1 MSAAQGN
8 FCWHNQLKRIS
19 MLHRIWLGFF
29 LVAAFTS
36 MCQWLLLGDA
46 AVFQRMV
53 AAMFEMASLSVELAI
68 GLIGVLSLWLG
79 VVALGEASGLVQK
92 LGRLMSPLFTRL
104 MPEVPAGHPA
114 IGSMTLNFS
123 ANVLGLDNAAT
134 PLGIRAMQDLQT
146 LNPTPDT
153 ASNAQILFLVLNTSS
168 VTLFPIT
175 VLLYRAQLGAAD
187 PAMVFIPILLA
198 TSCSTLAGL
207 LVTAWVQRLNLW
219 NTVVLGWLALAFATL
234 FSLVAWF
241 ATLSA
246 QQLAQQSSLISNLLI
261 LSLIMSFLWFAHRR
275 QVNVYETFIEGAK
288 QGFQT
293 AIELIP
299 FLLAMLVAIGLFR
312 ASGALDVILEALRW
326 LVASGGWDTA
336 WVDAMPT
343 GLMKPLSGSG
353 ARAMMVETI
362 NQHGVDSFQGLLAA
376 TMQGSTETTFYVLA
390 VYFGAVG
397 IRHARHAVACGLFA
411 DVAGI
416 SAAIAVSYWF
426 YSI

>member
-1 MSAAQGN
+1 
-8 FCWHNQLKRIS
+8 

-29 LVAAFTS
+29 LVAAFAG
-36 MCQWLLLGDA
+36 MFQWLILGDSD
-46 AVFQRMV
+46 VFQRMV
-53 AAMFEMASLSVELAI
+53 AAMFAMASLSVELAI

-92 LGRLMSPLFTRL
+92 LGRLMSPLFVRL

-114 IGSMTLNFS
+114 IASMTLNFS

-146 LNPTPDT
+146 LNPKPDT

-168 VTLFPIT
+168 VTLFPVT
-175 VLLYRAQLGAAD
+175 VLLYRAQLGAPD
-187 PAMVFIPILLA
+187 PAIVFIPILLA
-198 TSCSTLAGL
+198 TSCSTITGL

-219 NTVVLGWLALAFATL
+219 NTVVLGWLALVFAL
-234 FSLVAWF
+234 LLSLVAWF

-246 QQLAQQSSLISNLLI
+246 QELARQSSMISNLLI
-261 LSLIMSFLWFAHRR
+261 LSLVMSFLWFAHRR
-275 QVNVYETFIEGAK
+275 QVNVYETFVEGAK

-293 AIELIP
+293 AVDLIP

-312 ASGALDVILEALRW
+312 ASGALEGLLEALRW
-326 LVASGGWDTA
+326 VVASGGWDTA

-343 GLMKPLSGSG
+343 ALMKPLSGSG
-353 ARAMMVETI
+353 ARAMMIETI
-362 NQHGVDSFQGLLAA
+362 NQYGVDSFQGLLAA

-397 IRHARHAVACGLFA
+397 IRHARHAVVCGLLA

-416 SAAIAVSYWF
+416 TAAIAVSYWF
-426 YSI
+426 YGV